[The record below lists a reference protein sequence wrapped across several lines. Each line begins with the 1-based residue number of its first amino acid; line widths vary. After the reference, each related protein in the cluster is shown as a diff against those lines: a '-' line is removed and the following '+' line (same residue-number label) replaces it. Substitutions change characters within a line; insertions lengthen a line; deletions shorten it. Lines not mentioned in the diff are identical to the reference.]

1 MVLCCPGGV
10 ARHLWLFKC
19 TWKKSE
25 YLVSPS
31 HYSHWSVSP
40 WKVLNGYVRQEAA
53 MLDSMIWDVSPQQE
67 ASHFHCTVL
76 ENVLSPA
83 LLYNPSDTAPTVF
96 HLTSLLQPC
105 GFFAETLL
113 QAARWSSLL
122 QFHFSPCMHH
132 HWTHSQSSCLI
143 CIAVNLFNLL
153 CPCEN
158 VKSMRKRTSMSFTKC
173 CISPIP
179 NQVIRWT
186 NL

>member
-1 MVLCCPGGV
+1 MAPLYQSSPHSGTVLSRRGV

-40 WKVLNGYVRQEAA
+40 WKC
-53 MLDSMIWDVSPQQE
+53 SMATCGRRPPYWTAWYGTFPPQQE

-83 LLYNPSDTAPTVF
+83 LLYNPSDTAPAVF

-113 QAARWSSLL
+113 RQPIWSSLL
-122 QFHFSPCMHH
+122 
-132 HWTHSQSSCLI
+132 
-143 CIAVNLFNLL
+143 
-153 CPCEN
+153 
-158 VKSMRKRTSMSFTKC
+158 SFTFLHA
-173 CISPIP
+173 CITIEHTLK
-179 NQVIRWT
+179 V
-186 NL
+186 LV

>member
-1 MVLCCPGGV
+1 MLSRRGV

-25 YLVSPS
+25 YLVSQS

-53 MLDSMIWDVSPQQE
+53 MLEQHDMGR
-67 ASHFHCTVL
+67 FHRSRKLAISTAQ
-76 ENVLSPA
+76 SWKMSY
-83 LLYNPSDTAPTVF
+83 LLRYSATPRTLLLLFSS
-96 HLTSLLQPC
+96 LTSLLQPC

-113 QAARWSSLL
+113 QAAHQILPP

-158 VKSMRKRTSMSFTKC
+158 VKSMRKELLCLLLSVVFLPFPTGY
-173 CISPIP
+173 
-179 NQVIRWT
+179 
-186 NL
+186 